1 MQKIEEKQRHE
12 RTAIR
17 VLLND
22 LKVMTEE
29 KDLVVKEKC
38 KLEMDVSSLQSS
50 LLQSLQIFSQIEQLK
65 TKLSEEEDKFAS
77 LSKNSAIKIEEVKE
91 LRKQLDRQEKLQKQ
105 LKDKLDSQSTKYD
118 YNLKQLKKLIEQV
131 SEGIKF
137 QITLFNK
144 AICS

>member
-131 SEGIKF
+131 SEGLVFFKI
-137 QITLFNK
+137 
-144 AICS
+144 AH

>member
-1 MQKIEEKQRHE
+1 M
-12 RTAIR
+12 T
-17 VLLND
+17 